1 MSDVTRE
8 QMIEW
13 LKRGEDNCN
22 SAATYLRSIASHRSL
37 NPAYWRAQGGEDELV
52 AQKNAAM
59 YAAIA
64 ARLAEPSAE
73 DVIANDLFAWA
84 EARHPNCDIYLD
96 DLRASVV
103 GLPQNRRCEL
113 RIYTDRAVVRFA
125 APTLPEL
132 AEKVRKQDA

>member
-1 MSDVTRE
+1 MSEITRE

-13 LKRGEDNCN
+13 CEVQERYQRANQSRHL
-22 SAATYLRSIASHRSL
+22 
-37 NPAYWRAQGGEDELV
+37 AYDGWQAKLCADS
-52 AQKNAAM
+52 AAM
-59 YAAIA
+59 YGAIA

-73 DVIANDLFAWA
+73 DVIANDLIAWA